1 MQIFLS
7 LTEWKRLVNTYGMSS
22 AAAAAKSN
30 TDFHSLR
37 TKAEARGLL
46 PSNFLI
52 LLSLNHRRGI
62 QKTRTIH
69 AIYESFII
77 REVLDIPIFFA
88 AHKNQTPREGGKE
101 KSSTKTPL
109 KNWKKNAVQQKT
121 QLFSFVRICN
131 SFSLFL
137 YSSATTLTTTTTST
151 TKVRMF
157 CGKHFAKRFPE
168 DMAKYYEQKNRV
180 FLDE

>member
-52 LLSLNHRRGI
+52 LLLLDHRRGI
-62 QKTRTIH
+62 KKTRTIH

-77 REVLDIPIFFA
+77 REVLNIPIFFA
-88 AHKNQTPREGGKE
+88 AHKNQTPREGGQKKWLNQNHPE
-101 KSSTKTPL
+101 KRE
-109 KNWKKNAVQQKT
+109 KK
-121 QLFSFVRICN
+121 C
-131 SFSLFL
+131 
-137 YSSATTLTTTTTST
+137 ST
-151 TKVRMF
+151 TK
-157 CGKHFAKRFPE
+157 
-168 DMAKYYEQKNRV
+168 NRTLLFRENMQLLFSV
-180 FLDE
+180 SVLLCNNTDVDDDDESANVLRKTLRKKLFGRYGQILQTEESSFSG

>member
-1 MQIFLS
+1 MEKTRQYLWNVFC
-7 LTEWKRLVNTYGMSS
+7 
-22 AAAAAKSN
+22 
-30 TDFHSLR
+30 
-37 TKAEARGLL
+37 
-46 PSNFLI
+46 
-52 LLSLNHRRGI
+52 RRGREEQPRLPFPPYQSWSKRPPPI
-62 QKTRTIH
+62 ALLNIIITRSQKRHKKTTRTIH

-88 AHKNQTPREGGKE
+88 AHKYQIPREGGGRK

-109 KNWKKNAVQQKT
+109 KNGKRKCNTTKT

-137 YSSATTLTTTTTST
+137 YSSATTLTTTT
-151 TKVRMF
+151 KVRMF
-157 CGKHFAKRFPE
+157 CGKQFAKSFLE

-180 FLDE
+180 LLDE

>member
-1 MQIFLS
+1 VQIFLS

-52 LLSLNHRRGI
+52 LLLLDHRRGI
-62 QKTRTIH
+62 KKTRTIH

-77 REVLDIPIFFA
+77 REVLNIPIFFA
-88 AHKNQTPREGGKE
+88 AHKNQTPREGGAE
-101 KSSTKTPL
+101 KKAQP
-109 KNWKKNAVQQKT
+109 K
-121 QLFSFVRICN
+121 
-131 SFSLFL
+131 
-137 YSSATTLTTTTTST
+137 
-151 TKVRMF
+151 
-157 CGKHFAKRFPE
+157 PP
-168 DMAKYYEQKNRV
+168 
-180 FLDE
+180 